1 MNTDHV
7 WVFKAERATFPCG
20 VFSTVDF
27 ADAWIAK
34 HKLTG
39 VLTAYPLNQG
49 VYDWATGN
57 GYFKR
62 AKPATPEFVGS
73 FTSQHQKHYHYVEG
87 VNRTPD
93 YS

>member
-1 MNTDHV
+1 MSTDHV

-39 VLTAYPLNQG
+39 VLTAAVLEVADNPANFR
-49 VYDWATGN
+49 D
-57 GYFKR
+57 R
-62 AKPATPEFVGS
+62 AVRCCWKPMIPS
-73 FTSQHQKHYHYVEG
+73 TSKWCEKTWKSVETLWPP
-87 VNRTPD
+87 R
-93 YS
+93 